1 MELRWSNPV
10 ASSALNDWR
19 RQSARNRDAA
29 TGMGETTGQ
38 FSNNRIRPIRIYI
51 YIYPVKGKSVKIGV
65 GWSWDCVK
73 LLAINS
79 NNPSENIYEAI

>member
-1 MELRWSNPV
+1 VELRWSNPV
-10 ASSALNDWR
+10 APHPNDWR

-38 FSNNRIRPIRIYI
+38 FSNNRIRPIRI